1 MPANKRLSHFVRPV
15 RRETAE
21 RYVLL
26 TLLSFA
32 ASVSLTRLGLAL
44 TGYPQLGKGELHI
57 AHVLWGGLLL
67 FAAALLPLVL
77 ANRWVYTVGAVLAGV
92 GVGLFIDEVGKFITQ
107 RNDYFYPAA
116 APIVYT
122 FFLLTI
128 LLFVHV
134 RRTPD
139 DSPHAELH
147 RVLGDLR
154 EILERPLT
162 LSHNA
167 QLRSR
172 LNRIAENTQNPGHA
186 DLARS
191 LLRFVESERVEE
203 TLTLRRRPA
212 NAIVSALQHL
222 AGRFPPH
229 SLRVGLAV
237 GLLGIGLLTLKN
249 PACVLLEPYLPE
261 SLHLVLEHLYA
272 GRQTDPASAPGW
284 FAARVVLEVGL
295 GTLFILAAGLAAAGH
310 KRWGSTIGIGAL
322 LLSLTTVNLLLFY
335 FEQFSTVITTIIQ
348 FLLLIGLL
356 YWRQSTTTK

>member
-1 MPANKRLSHFVRPV
+1 MPARRTLVSRSRPV

-21 RYVLL
+21 RYLVL

-32 ASVSLTRLGLAL
+32 ASVSLTRLGLAV
-44 TGYPQLGKGELHI
+44 TGYPQLGGGELHI

-122 FFLLTI
+122 FFLLTV
-128 LLFVHV
+128 LLFLQV

-147 RVLGDLR
+147 RVLGDIR
-154 EILERPLT
+154 EMLERPLT
-162 LSHNA
+162 LSRNA

-172 LNRIAENTQNPGHA
+172 LERIAEKTQVPGHA
-186 DLARS
+186 DLALS
-191 LLRFVESERVEE
+191 LLRFVESEQAEE
-203 TLTLRRRPA
+203 AQPPRGRPT
-212 NAIVSALQHL
+212 NAVVSAMRRV
-222 AGRFPPH
+222 AGRLPPH
-229 SLRVGLAV
+229 SLRVVLAV
-237 GLLGIGLLTLKN
+237 GLFGIGLLTLKN
-249 PACVLLEPYLPE
+249 PANVLLEPYMPE
-261 SLHLVLEHLYA
+261 NIHFALEHSYA

-295 GTLFILAAGLAAAGH
+295 GAMFILAAGVVAAGR
-310 KRWGSTIGIGAL
+310 KKWGATIGIGAL

-335 FEQFSTVITTIIQ
+335 FEQFSTVITTAIQ
-348 FLLLIGLL
+348 FILLLGLL
-356 YWRQSTTTK
+356 YWRQSNASR